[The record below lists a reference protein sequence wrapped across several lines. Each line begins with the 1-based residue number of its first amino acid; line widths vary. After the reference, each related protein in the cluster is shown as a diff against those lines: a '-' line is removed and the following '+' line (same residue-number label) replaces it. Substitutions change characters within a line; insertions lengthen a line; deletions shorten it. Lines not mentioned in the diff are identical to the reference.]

1 MSKSIM
7 SVILLLLIFMC
18 SYSYADETQDA
29 MAKVNDALAK
39 MAEEMQRQ
47 LPVLADHLEECKEL
61 KQEFTHPFTGQP
73 TESNIVGMVDGKCL
87 YREEMPNNGMM
98 ECKYTEDVRK
108 AVANEYREMGSMQ
121 EGNMV
126 KMKSTSIVDGEEV
139 ESPLVKAMNDGTCVI
154 SGYE

>member
-1 MSKSIM
+1 MIKSA
-7 SVILLLLIFMC
+7 VGILLLLIFMC
-18 SYSYADETQDA
+18 SYSHAEETQDA
-29 MAKVNDALAK
+29 MAEVNDALAK

-47 LPVLADHLEECKEL
+47 APVLADHLEECKEL

-73 TESNIVGMVDGKCL
+73 TERNIVGMVDGKCL

-108 AVANEYREMGSMQ
+108 AVANEYREIGSMQ

-126 KMKSTSIVDGEEV
+126 KMESVDGEEV
-139 ESPLVKAMNDGTCVI
+139 ESPLMKAMNDGTCEI
-154 SGYE
+154 TGYE